1 MEGRN
6 TRLGDVLPPR
16 VETFLWH
23 GDSYDLADGAAQIAR
38 SVAFEK
44 QGLVWNH
51 VLALQFHLEGRP
63 EWVQMLAKR
72 DARELVPARFVQS
85 AEEILSNPDGL
96 YRENNALS
104 NRLLRRW
111 RGHVQGQQGGCR
123 TIVGRLVGRR

>member
-1 MEGRN
+1 MAK
-6 TRLGDVLPPR
+6 P
-16 VETFLWH
+16 FLWH
-23 GDSYDLADGAAQIAR
+23 GDSYHLPDGAVQIAR
-38 SVAFEK
+38 SVAFEN

-51 VLALQFHLEGRP
+51 VLALQFHLEVRP

-72 DARELVPARFVQS
+72 DARELVAARSVQS
-85 AEEILSNPDGL
+85 AEEILSKPDGL

-111 RGHVQGQQGGCR
+111 RGHVHGHQGGCR